1 MLSCYLQTMVRKP
14 MVRPIVST
22 VFVILAA
29 SQIECAQG
37 PVATPPA
44 QPVFDTS
51 AYHWLAEESAA
62 LPPLAPLQSVFV
74 APEHAD
80 RVPVAADSFGSWL
93 RGLPVRTDRHHVL
106 SYEGRRLAAHSA
118 GVILL
123 DLGAGDLQQ
132 CADTLIRLNAEYL
145 WHRGDAAS
153 AGYHFTSGDLSTW
166 ADWVAGIRWAP
177 RGQGVD
183 KVAGEPRDDDH
194 RSYRHWLQ
202 RLFVYAGT
210 MSMSMDSM

>member
-1 MLSCYLQTMVRKP
+1 
-14 MVRPIVST
+14 

-29 SQIECAQG
+29 SQIACAQG

-62 LPPLAPLQSVFV
+62 LPPLAPLQSVFA

-80 RVPVAADSFGSWL
+80 RVPVADDSFGSWL

-123 DLGAGDLQQ
+123 DLGERKAPVDG
-132 CADTLIRLNAEYL
+132 AD
-145 WHRGDAAS
+145 
-153 AGYHFTSGDLSTW
+153 
-166 ADWVAGIRWAP
+166 AP
-177 RGQGVD
+177 MKINTKSLERITRTTYEEFWQTHSRRRFGFEACRRPQ
-183 KVAGEPRDDDH
+183 
-194 RSYRHWLQ
+194 S
-202 RLFVYAGT
+202 
-210 MSMSMDSM
+210 